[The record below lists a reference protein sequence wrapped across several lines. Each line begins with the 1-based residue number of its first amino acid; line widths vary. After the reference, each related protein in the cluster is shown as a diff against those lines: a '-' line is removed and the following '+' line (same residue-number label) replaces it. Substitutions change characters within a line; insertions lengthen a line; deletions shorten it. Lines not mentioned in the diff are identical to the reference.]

1 MLPNILLFKF
11 WKYLSVKR
19 KWQLFFTLI
28 ISVISG
34 ISELLV
40 INSAIPFLAILTG
53 VKDLSNYPISII
65 LSKALNIQNN
75 QELITP
81 IIIFFGLNIFIATFL
96 RLLNIWIINYVA
108 ALIGI
113 DFNTLAVSKT
123 IYQPYKFHKNYNSS
137 KLIAA
142 NTIYINRTCYG
153 IFNSLYLICNLILGL
168 IIGIAIVTIH
178 STFASIS
185 LLIISIFY
193 FFIGKNLNKK
203 VSLNGKKIAFNQEK
217 KVKSLQEVIGSIRS
231 VLLDSNQDIY
241 IKEIK
246 KVDRISRILDAQNIF
261 IAEFPR
267 YIIEGIV
274 FLIITFSSLII
285 INNTQINKSTSFLVL
300 LGSFT
305 LAVQRL
311 LPVIQRIYNSWVV
324 IKSVNADS
332 ENIHKTF
339 QMKIENNTKAKII
352 PMKLNNSIKL
362 ESIYYS
368 YTNKKNILSNI
379 NLEIFQ
385 GEKIGIIGK
394 TGSGKSTL
402 VDLIMGLLK
411 PSMGNIYVDGKN
423 LYDNKYPNRIN
434 EWMRSISH
442 VPQDIFL
449 TDATIAE
456 NIAFGTRKDLISNSK
471 IINAAKMAQIHQF
484 IRSTDNGYE
493 TYVGER
499 GIKLSGGQRQRIGI
513 ARALYKKSKILIF
526 DEATS
531 ALDNETEDLLMKS
544 INEISDKITIISIAH
559 RITTLKNCDRIFEIK
574 NGLLFSNDSSSEIFS
589 N

>member
-1 MLPNILLFKF
+1 M
-11 WKYLSVKR
+11 
-19 KWQLFFTLI
+19 
-28 ISVISG
+28 
-34 ISELLV
+34 
-40 INSAIPFLAILTG
+40 
-53 VKDLSNYPISII
+53 
-65 LSKALNIQNN
+65 
-75 QELITP
+75 
-81 IIIFFGLNIFIATFL
+81 
-96 RLLNIWIINYVA
+96 
-108 ALIGI
+108 
-113 DFNTLAVSKT
+113 
-123 IYQPYKFHKNYNSS
+123 
-137 KLIAA
+137 
-142 NTIYINRTCYG
+142 
-153 IFNSLYLICNLILGL
+153 
-168 IIGIAIVTIH
+168 
-178 STFASIS
+178 
-185 LLIISIFY
+185 
-193 FFIGKNLNKK
+193 
-203 VSLNGKKIAFNQEK
+203 
-217 KVKSLQEVIGSIRS
+217 
-231 VLLDSNQDIY
+231 
-241 IKEIK
+241 
-246 KVDRISRILDAQNIF
+246 
-261 IAEFPR
+261 
-267 YIIEGIV
+267 
-274 FLIITFSSLII
+274 IITFSSLII

-493 TYVGER
+493 TFVGER